1 VTTGKEPIIRV
12 KDLKGGW
19 DDKVILDDISMEVKA
34 GEILVIVGKSGCG
47 KSTMMGYLIGLAKP
61 WKGSV
66 QFDGRNIWESP
77 EIMKQSR
84 LRWGVTFQ
92 SGALLGNLSVLE
104 NVMLPM
110 KEYTDITSREMELAA
125 YSKLDLVGLADF
137 ADSNPMEI
145 SGGMQKRAGLARA
158 MALDPDVLFFDE
170 PSAGLDPVTSAQLDS
185 LLLTINRSLATTVVI
200 VTHEL
205 ASIFA
210 ISDRVV
216 MLDPDEHGIIA
227 EGTAADLRD
236 SSRDPRVKAFFGRE
250 VMPEA
255 ERMS

>member
-1 VTTGKEPIIRV
+1 MTVPDEPIIRV
-12 KDLKGGW
+12 EGLKGGW
-19 DDKVILDDISMEVKA
+19 EDRVILDGVSMDVQK
-34 GEILVIVGKSGCG
+34 GEILVVVGKSGCG
-47 KSTMMGYLIGLAKP
+47 KSTMMGYLIGLARP
-61 WKGSV
+61 WEGRV
-66 QFDGRNIWESP
+66 IFDGKSIWESP
-77 EIMKQSR
+77 EVMNSSR

-92 SGALLGNLSVLE
+92 SGALLGNLSVIE

-110 KEYTDITSREMELAA
+110 KEYTNVTSREMKLAA
-125 YSKLDLVGLADF
+125 YSKLDMVGLADF

-158 MALDPDVLFFDE
+158 MALDPEVLFFDE

-185 LLLTINRSLATTVVI
+185 LILTINKSLGTTVVI

-216 MLDPDEHGIIA
+216 MLDEDAHGIIA
-227 EGTAADLRD
+227 EGTAASLRD
-236 SSRDPRVKAFFGRE
+236 ASADPRVKAFFGRK
-250 VMPEA
+250 VMRTD
-255 ERMS
+255 ERKS